1 MPYHTGGMKKANGGM
16 KKTKAKKAMSSRDK
30 YSEHKK
36 HHSPKHIKAMKA
48 LERKGL
54 SFNSAHSFVQ
64 KYIGK

>member
-1 MPYHTGGMKKANGGM
+1 MKKANGGM

-30 YSEHKK
+30 YKEVKK
-36 HHSPKHIKAMKA
+36 VHSSKHIKAMKA

>member
-1 MPYHTGGMKKANGGM
+1 MPYHTGGMKKTKP
-16 KKTKAKKAMSSRDK
+16 KKTMKSRDK

-36 HHSPKHIKAMKA
+36 HHSSKHIKAMKA

-54 SFNSAHSFVQ
+54 SFNSAHSFVK